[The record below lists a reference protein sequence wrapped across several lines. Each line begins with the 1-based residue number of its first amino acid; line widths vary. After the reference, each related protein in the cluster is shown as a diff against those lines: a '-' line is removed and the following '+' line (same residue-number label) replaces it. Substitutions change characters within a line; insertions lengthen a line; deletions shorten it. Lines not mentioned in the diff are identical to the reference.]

1 MTSRGTTN
9 DWLVGDRRAAAAE
22 RIYAAATELIARDGI
37 EAFDIAALE
46 ARVHCSRA
54 TIYRHVGGKAQIRDA
69 VLARNAER
77 IVDAVRSAVDGMSG
91 PDRIVTAVTVALE
104 RIRADPL
111 GQALITSMRAA
122 AEMAWIVESP
132 LTRALATE
140 LNGLADEDDLAAQW
154 IVRVVL
160 SLLYW
165 PVADPAAEQ
174 EMVRRFLNVG
184 QPAPL
189 PLSTR

>member
-22 RIYAAATELIARDGI
+22 RIYAAATELIARDGV

-54 TIYRHVGGKAQIRDA
+54 TIYRRVGGKAQIRDA

-91 PDRIVTAVTVALE
+91 PDRVVTAVTVALE

-122 AEMAWIVESP
+122 AEMAWIVDSP
-132 LTRALATE
+132 QPAAIAADLTGIAEEDELAS
-140 LNGLADEDDLAAQW
+140 QW

-165 PVADPAAEQ
+165 PVADPAAER
-174 EMVRRFLNVG
+174 EMVRRFLG

>member
-1 MTSRGTTN
+1 VASRGATN

-37 EAFDIAALE
+37 AAFDMAALE

-77 IVDAVRSAVDGMSG
+77 IVEAVRAAVDGMTG

-111 GQALITSMRAA
+111 GQALITSTRAA
-122 AEMAWIVESP
+122 SDMAWIVDSP
-132 LTRALATE
+132 MTRALASE
-140 LNGLADEDDLAAQW
+140 LNGLAEDALAAQW

-165 PVADPAAEQ
+165 PVVDPAAER
-174 EMVRRFLNVG
+174 EMIRRFVTDG